1 MECHNKVF
9 DSKRCALSAQA
20 VYFLHSTCSVTCLR
34 LSDVSVICRVTYFQ
48 FQIQVCISPMSVR
61 QAAERLIG
69 LRNIGYRTLPKIWV
83 GTFLYAAYS
92 PEEWFWIDYSGKIET
107 RHPIEGYFCVFFWK
121 NDPLRKIFKILFES
135 FNRLTI
141 DVFMFKFRE
150 MLPTGNRE
158 IVRYLPDKKIA
169 CLSNSR
175 YCVDRAQNLPGPTHN
190 NVLRVLQIP
199 PNRFTFC
206 GVIAECV

>member
-48 FQIQVCISPMSVR
+48 FQFQVCISPMSVR

-107 RHPIEGYFCVFFWK
+107 RHPIEGYFCVFFGK
-121 NDPLRKIFKILFES
+121 TTPYVKFSKFCLKVLTASRSTFLCSNFVKCCRREIAKSYVIYRTK
-135 FNRLTI
+135 NRLPL
-141 DVFMFKFRE
+141 K
-150 MLPTGNRE
+150 
-158 IVRYLPDKKIA
+158 
-169 CLSNSR
+169 LSLLRGSR
-175 YCVDRAQNLPGPTHN
+175 PKSARANP
-190 NVLRVLQIP
+190 
-199 PNRFTFC
+199 
-206 GVIAECV
+206 